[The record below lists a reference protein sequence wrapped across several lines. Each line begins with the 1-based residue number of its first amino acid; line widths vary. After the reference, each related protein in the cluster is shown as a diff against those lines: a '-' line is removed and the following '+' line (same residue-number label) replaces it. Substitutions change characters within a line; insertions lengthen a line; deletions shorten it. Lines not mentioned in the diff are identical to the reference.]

1 MFIWSEYTGKNVE
14 YVSFQMET
22 WTPKFNQ
29 VRPPENRSF
38 CVFPCLMP
46 YDLIKADVQVILIGR
61 FWFPK
66 YPLIVLLFY
75 VLWSETTWT
84 FLVVQELDHV
94 VEELE
99 KIAVVNLLQHRS
111 IISLIGNV
119 QRSSLILEKV
129 RPTIP
134 SLGWSNMFPSF
145 GATFII
151 QTLPWWTYFCC
162 CCCHCCCC
170 GCGCYYWF
178 FEFSA
183 LHRPFSNLTDPK
195 Y

>member
-1 MFIWSEYTGKNVE
+1 MRYN
-14 YVSFQMET
+14 
-22 WTPKFNQ
+22 
-29 VRPPENRSF
+29 
-38 CVFPCLMP
+38 
-46 YDLIKADVQVILIGR
+46 LIKAGLQVILIGR
-61 FWFPK
+61 FWCQK

-84 FLVVQELDHV
+84 ILVVQELDHV

-134 SLGWSNMFPSF
+134 SLGWSIVFPSF
-145 GATFII
+145 GTTVVI
-151 QTLPWWTYFCC
+151 QTLPRWTYFCC
-162 CCCHCCCC
+162 CCHCCC
-170 GCGCYYWF
+170 CGCYYWF